1 MKHCTRILLP
11 TATAAALLLGAAG
24 PAAADIANPHASC
37 VGLALSDHA
46 VNDGPGA
53 IAQQHAWLRANAAS
67 FGYGSSGQVV
77 RRWAKVH
84 AGSHDPGCE
93 AAIFEIL
100 ATGP

>member
-1 MKHCTRILLP
+1 MKLSTLVLLP
-11 TATAAALLLGAAG
+11 TATAVTLVMGGAG

-46 VNDGPGA
+46 VSDGPGA
-53 IAQQHAWLRANAAS
+53 IAQQHARLRANAAS
-67 FGYGSSGQVV
+67 FGYRSSGQVV

-93 AAIFEIL
+93 AAILEIL
-100 ATGP
+100 VTGP